1 MWLWVIIIQFHAP
14 SLLQI
19 VQTVLYGTE
28 PHPAVNDLASAEW
41 CSISVDYVTLCPWDV
56 NMLSVPSH
64 CAPPPQVV
72 ICGSLQSEDTRSMI
86 ECVNCSSLLSRLLV
100 VHDGS
105 GHSPVTKWLP
115 PVQNMSKI
123 DGKATAYV
131 CKNFVCSQP
140 VNTVDNLR
148 KLLQQKDSAEN

>member
-1 MWLWVIIIQFHAP
+1 MLSAP
-14 SLLQI
+14 SHFTPPLQI
-19 VQTVLYGTE
+19 VV
-28 PHPAVNDLASAEW
+28 
-41 CSISVDYVTLCPWDV
+41 
-56 NMLSVPSH
+56 
-64 CAPPPQVV
+64 
-72 ICGSLQSEDTRSMI
+72 CGSLQSEDTRSMI
-86 ECVNCSSLLSRLLV
+86 ECVNHSSLPSRLLV

-115 PVQNMSKI
+115 PVQNMSKV

-140 VNTVDNLR
+140 VNTVEDLR